1 MKSFIKVLTLV
12 FVLLVPVSV
21 FANGN
26 NEETTSDNKT
36 PEKVVLNWW
45 TWSLPTVED
54 FEVIKAGF
62 ETKYPHIELQ
72 SSVNQM
78 DDYKTKLQAEFSS
91 GAGPDLLCVQP
102 GSLLNKYKPF
112 LMDLATPAKSTL
124 DELVPAVVAD
134 ARVRS
139 GGNQTLMAPLGSAAT
154 MFVYYNATYFEEAG
168 ITEVPTDLDSMKETI
183 EKLRVAFPDK
193 LPLTIG
199 LKDSWFNGDVF
210 SLFANM
216 VEPGITEKADNGLL
230 KWNDPQFVEA
240 MEVLKMLVDEG
251 VIEKEALGVSVYE
264 DSIGMWADGKAVMH
278 INGGWA
284 VGMLSNPSN
293 VNAEGKPYADR
304 RGGRDTDNDVFGAF
318 PVPNFAGGEPVV
330 LGGIDIGISLNKNL
344 EKDPAK
350 LDAALK
356 LLDYMLVGDGRTY
369 QTGRPGSGLI
379 PSLLGASLNK
389 SIYQDKAS
397 ADGVDAIVN
406 ATNNNMAGPR
416 GVANPAVFTQLGI
429 VVQNVVAGNDIQ
441 KELDALQLVS
451 EK

>member
-1 MKSFIKVLTLV
+1 MKTVSKIILTMMIVLLPFSLTAGGAQEDAAVAEDEKIVLT
-12 FVLLVPVSV
+12 
-21 FANGN
+21 
-26 NEETTSDNKT
+26 
-36 PEKVVLNWW
+36 WW

-54 FEVIKAGF
+54 FVVIKKGF
-62 ETKYPHIELQ
+62 EEKYPNIEIQ

-78 DDYKTKLQAEFSS
+78 DDYRTKLQAEFSS
-91 GAGPDLLCVQP
+91 GAGPDIMGMQP
-102 GSLLNKYKPF
+102 GSLLTQYSPF
-112 LMDLATPAKSTL
+112 LMDLEKPAKATL
-124 DELVPAVVAD
+124 DQLVPAVVAD
-134 ARVRS
+134 AKVRS
-139 GGNQTLMAPLGSAAT
+139 GGKAVKLAPLGSAAT
-154 MFVYYNATYFEEAG
+154 MFVYYNATYFEQAG
-168 ITEVPTDLDSMKETI
+168 IKTVPTDLASMKAVI
-183 EKLRVAFPDK
+183 AQLEKTFPDK

-210 SLFANM
+210 SMFANM
-216 VEPGITEKADNGLL
+216 IEPGITEKADMGEV
-230 KWNDPQFVEA
+230 KWNDPKFVEA
-240 MEVLKMLVDEG
+240 MELLKKLVDEG

-293 VNAEGKPYADR
+293 VNADGQPYADR
-304 RGGRDTDNDVFGAF
+304 RGGRATDNDVFGAF
-318 PVPNFAGGEPVV
+318 PVPNFAGGDPVV
-330 LGGIDIGISLNKNL
+330 LGGIDIGLSLNKNL

-369 QTGRPGSGLI
+369 QTGRPGAGLI
-379 PSLLGASLNK
+379 PSLKGASLNK

-397 ADGVDAIVN
+397 SDGVDAIVN

-416 GVANPAVFTQLGI
+416 GVANPAVFTQMGI
-429 VVQNVVAGNDIQ
+429 VVQNVVAGKDIQ
-441 KELDALQLVS
+441 AELDSLQLVS